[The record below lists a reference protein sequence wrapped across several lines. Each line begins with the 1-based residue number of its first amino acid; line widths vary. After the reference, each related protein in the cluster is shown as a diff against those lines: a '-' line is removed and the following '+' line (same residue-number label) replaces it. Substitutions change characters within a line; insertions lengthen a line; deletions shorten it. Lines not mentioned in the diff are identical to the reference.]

1 MAFLGGLFV
10 GAIVGFFAAGLCAAA
25 GKDDRK

>member
-25 GKDDRK
+25 GKDNEK

>member
-1 MAFLGGLFV
+1 MEFLGGLFV
-10 GAIVGFFAAGLCAAA
+10 GAIVGFFMAGLCAA